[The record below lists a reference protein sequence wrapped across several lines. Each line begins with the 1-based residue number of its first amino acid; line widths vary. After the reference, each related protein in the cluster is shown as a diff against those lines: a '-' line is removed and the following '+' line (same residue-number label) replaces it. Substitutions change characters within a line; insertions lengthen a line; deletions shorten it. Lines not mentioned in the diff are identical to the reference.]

1 MGVGGMVGRE
11 VALEQGVLRALSV
24 ALPPVAEGVKVS
36 DTSGVGVAVGG
47 SPEGVTLCVPA

>member
-1 MGVGGMVGRE
+1 MVGRE